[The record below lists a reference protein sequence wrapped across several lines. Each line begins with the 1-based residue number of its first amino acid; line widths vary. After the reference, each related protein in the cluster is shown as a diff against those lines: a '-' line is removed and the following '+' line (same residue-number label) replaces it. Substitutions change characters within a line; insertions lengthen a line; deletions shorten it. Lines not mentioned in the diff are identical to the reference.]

1 MIIAAGVSDQE
12 PGTLWERH
20 PGFPYWTAAFWRS
33 GCSKIEFR
41 HCNFLLRKRS
51 GILIPPNTPYKGSV
65 VSREDQV
72 WMLFEP
78 RPALAGALPNP
89 AEPQRITQVHFA
101 DDASWEFLLNGLA
114 ELIRWWNTHPPQ
126 IALAENALE
135 RVLLLTLWVRDPLQQ
150 TTQDERIERVTE
162 FIRENLHT
170 ALSVESLAKVAAL
183 SPSRLAHLFRERI
196 CLTPMQYVELRR
208 IERARQLLLTTNLQI
223 KDVAAQTGFPSPEHF
238 SVRFRK
244 ATSQSP
250 VAFRQKPKRRYGE
263 LLPRENW

>member
-1 MIIAAGVSDQE
+1 MIISTGVSDHE
-12 PGTLWERH
+12 PGTIWERH

-41 HCNFLLRKRS
+41 HCNFLLRPGS
-51 GILIPPNTPYKGSV
+51 GILIPPNTSYKGTS

-78 RPALAGALPNP
+78 RPALAAALPNP
-89 AEPQRITQVHFA
+89 AEPQRITHVRFA
-101 DDASWEFLLNGLA
+101 DEGALQLLLSGLH

-126 IALAENALE
+126 ISLAENALE
-135 RVLLLTLWVRDPLQQ
+135 KVLLLTLWVRDPLQQ
-150 TTQDERIERVTE
+150 TTQDDRIERVTE
-162 FIRENLHT
+162 FIRKNLHT
-170 ALSVESLAKVAAL
+170 ALSVETLARVAAL
-183 SPSRLAHLFRERI
+183 SPSRLAHLFRQRI

-223 KDVAAQTGFPSPEHF
+223 KDVAVRTGFPSPEHF

-250 VAFRQKPKRRYGE
+250 LAFRQKPKRRYGE
-263 LLPRENW
+263 ILPLENW